1 MASDDKRPK
10 MKCWNN
16 LKDSWAL
23 TWIIFLVG
31 ARSGSAQDRHR
42 GYLVAAP
49 SVFRAGVEEAVS
61 VTLFNAVDETRVQV
75 QLAVKGETV
84 AHSHGTI
91 LDKGTI
97 KLKVPTGLRGQA
109 QLKVWGNRHV
119 TEGGYIFHNSTTVT
133 VDSKGTAVFIQTD
146 KPVYKPL
153 QRVLINV
160 YSMAPDLKPANDK
173 IEAYVVDPRGS
184 RMIQWNGLQPRCCGI
199 VNMSFPLSDQPVFGE
214 WLIFVEQQGHTYN
227 KSFEVQKYVT
237 PKFELVLEP
246 PRYIRDLNI
255 CEQVTVRARY
265 TFGKPVTGKMI
276 VNMTVNGV
284 GYYRHDVGHP
294 MVKTME
300 IRGTATFPLCV
311 KEMMPLDVA
320 DHFRGTV
327 SMWVSV
333 SSVDGSRQT
342 MLDDSTPVHKQLI
355 DVKYSKDT
363 RKQFKP
369 GLPYKGKIEVAYP
382 DGSPADGVRVRVKA
396 ELTPK
401 DNVFT
406 SELISQNGQA
416 TFEIPSIP
424 TAAQYV
430 WLETKVMSIEGR
442 AAGDQYL
449 PSYLSISSWYS
460 PSKCHIQLQ
469 SPGQPLQIGQEAKV
483 QLKSTCGCNFTLHYE
498 VASRG
503 NIVQS
508 GLQHPNQS
516 SHRQRRAAV
525 TFDKNIHTTQTPS
538 ETEEEEALP
547 QTEIDSCV
555 TTLQLQVTAAMA
567 PLSRLLVYYVRENG
581 EGVTDSLQLPVQ
593 PSFENKVSVT
603 LSSNESM
610 PGDPI
615 SLRVRGERGSC
626 ICVATVDK
634 SMYLLKPGFQLSPD
648 KVFKE
653 LADFDVSDAFGV
665 PKDDGH
671 FWWPGLSSRRRRSS
685 VFPWHWDITKDA
697 RFAFTETGLVVMT
710 DLVQLNHRQSEGM
723 YTDEAVPAF
732 QPHTSTQAALH
743 ARPGPR
749 AEKRRRTFFPETW
762 VWHCLN
768 VSDVTGEAELQLVV
782 PDSITTWVTE
792 AIGLSEEK
800 GLGMAPRA
808 ELRTFK
814 PFFVDFTLPYSV
826 IRGEQTKVPLTVYN
840 YLPTCTEVHIKV
852 SVPKGIRFVGHP
864 GKHHLTR
871 KKCVAPGEATPTFIV
886 LSFAE
891 LGVANITARAVA
903 YSEPGC
909 CHDGLQASK
918 TSRTPEELEDRRAP
932 AGSDYVRRS
941 VLVEPEG
948 LPREYTYSVFFC
960 PNERIHISTPNKYEY
975 QYVKRPARVTH
986 FEVAV
991 KTHNDAH
998 IALSTSPH
1006 DSAEML
1012 EIVLGGRQNT
1022 RSWVSLGKMG
1032 EPVASAPTPGILS
1045 WDEFRSFWVSWK
1057 GGVVQVGHGNQPSN
1071 ESIIVQWAGPL
1082 PGQVRHI
1089 GFSTGWGSVGEF
1101 KIWRKEE
1108 ADENHNEAFTL
1119 GVPHNVVAGSE
1130 RATASMIGDVMG
1142 PTLNNLDR
1150 LLRLPFGCGEQNMI
1164 HFAPNVFVLRYLQK
1178 THQLST
1184 EVETEATD
1192 YLLQGYQRQLT
1203 YKRQDG
1209 SYSAFGERD
1218 SSGSMWLTAFVLKS
1232 FAQSRGFIFIDPEE
1246 LRAPKAWLITHQ
1258 KEEGSFPAMG
1268 RILNKDLQGGIHGKI
1283 SLTAY
1288 VVVALLETGIDT
1300 EEEKLAVAR
1309 AKAFLE
1315 SNTYSA
1321 DDPYTTAL
1329 LAYALALLRSPYAPL
1344 ALRRLN
1350 HMAITQDGFTHWSL
1364 TGSTVTDED
1373 TFMGFSDGLSQS
1385 VVSAEVEM
1393 TAYGLLTYS
1402 LLGDVASA
1410 LPVVKW
1416 LSQQRN
1422 ALGGFSST
1430 QDTCVALQALSEYAI
1445 LSYVGGVNLTISL
1458 ASTNL
1463 DFQET
1468 FELQKD
1474 NKKILQRAMIPSI
1487 PTGLFVSAKGEGCCL
1502 MQIDV
1507 SYNVPDPVA
1516 KPAFQLKVDLKE
1528 PRRERH
1534 PSPSPRHPSARSRS
1548 RADNRSELS
1557 RKRRAPSDDEDPAG
1571 HQDHLDYRVTLEA
1584 CARWLHSGSSN
1595 MAVLEVPLLSGF
1607 RADVESLERLLM
1619 DKRVGLKRYE
1629 VDGRKV
1635 HFYFDEIPSQCMTC
1649 VAFQAVRE
1657 YIVGKTAPVP
1667 VKVYDYYE
1675 PAFEATRFYNVSESS
1690 PLARELCD
1698 GPTCNEVESSSN
1710 QWTGFAQSSSCNSVM
1725 GCPDEEERFD
1735 RCTCYR
1741 DCGYDGEPV
1750 CGSDGQLYQ
1759 NQCQLEVS
1767 ACRNNTRIEQ
1777 VPLSQC
1783 PQMESVID
1791 EPDPATGEETEQ
1803 EAVLIHTGG
1812 EDQGSMPEVSYY
1824 SYEYDSDSEPF
1835 PAEPDAH
1842 FLLPAETQTPMASQ
1856 TLLLDTKDSPER

>member
-1 MASDDKRPK
+1 MKMPKSRRAS
-10 MKCWNN
+10 WI
-16 LKDSWAL
+16 LSW
-23 TWIIFLVG
+23 TVFICIV
-31 ARSGSAQDRHR
+31 SGCYSQERQ
-42 GYLVAAP
+42 GYLIAAP
-49 SVFRAGVEEAVS
+49 SVFRAGVEEVLS
-61 VTLFNAVDETRVQV
+61 VTIFNGVEDTRVQA
-75 QLAVKGETV
+75 QLSVKGETV
-84 AHSHGTI
+84 AHSHGTVR
-91 LDKGTI
+91 DKGTI
-97 KLKVPTGLRGQA
+97 RLKVPAGLRGQA
-109 QLKVWGNRHV
+109 HLKVWGNRHL
-119 TEGGYIFHNSTTVT
+119 TEEGYIFHNSTTVT
-133 VDSKGTAVFIQTD
+133 VDSKGTAIFIQTD
-146 KPVYKPL
+146 KPVYKPR
-153 QRVLINV
+153 QKVLINV
-160 YSMAPDLKPANDK
+160 YSVTPDLRPANDK

-184 RMIQWNGLQPRCCGI
+184 RMIQWTDLKPICCGV

-214 WLIFVEQQGHTYN
+214 WFIFVEMQGHTYN
-227 KSFEVQKYVT
+227 RSFEVQKYVM
-237 PKFELVLEP
+237 PRFELIIEP
-246 PRYIRDLNI
+246 PRYIRDLSK
-255 CEQVTVRARY
+255 CEPATVHARY
-265 TFGKPVTGKMI
+265 TFGKPVSGRLT

-284 GYYRHDVGHP
+284 GYYRHEVGHP
-294 MVKTME
+294 VVKTME
-300 IRGTATFPLCV
+300 IKGSATFDLCV
-311 KEMMPLDVA
+311 KDMMPLDVA

-333 SSVDGSRQT
+333 ASVDGGRQT
-342 MLDDSTPVHKQLI
+342 MFDDSTPVHKQLI
-355 DVKYSKDT
+355 DIKYSKDT

-369 GLPYKGKIEVAYP
+369 GLPYKGKVEVTYP

-401 DNVFT
+401 DNVYT
-406 SELISQNGQA
+406 SELTSSGGQA
-416 TFEIPSIP
+416 IFEIPSIP

-430 WLETKVMSIEGR
+430 WLETKVTAIEGKP
-442 AAGDQYL
+442 AGDQYL

-469 SPGQPLQIGQEAKV
+469 SPGAPLQIGQEAEIS
-483 QLKSTCGCNFTLHYE
+483 LKSTCPCNFTLHYE
-498 VASRG
+498 IASRG
-503 NIVQS
+503 NIVLS
-508 GLQHPNQS
+508 GQQLPNTTT
-516 SHRQRRAAV
+516 HRGKRATV
-525 TFDKNIHTTQTPS
+525 TFDKNIHTTLPPS
-538 ETEEEEALP
+538 GSGGAASSLQAES
-547 QTEIDSCV
+547 DSCV
-555 TTLQLQVTAAMA
+555 SVLRFPVTHGMA

-581 EGVTDSLQLPVQ
+581 EGVTDSLQIPVQ
-593 PSFENKVSVT
+593 PSFENRVSVS
-603 LSSNESM
+603 LSANDSM
-610 PGDPI
+610 PGDPL

-626 ICVATVDK
+626 VCVATVDK
-634 SMYLLKPGFQLSPD
+634 SLYLLKPGFQFSPD

-653 LADFDVSDAFGV
+653 LAEFDVSDAFGV

-671 FWWPGLSSRRRRSS
+671 FWWPGLSSRRRRRSS

-710 DLVQLNHRQSEGM
+710 DMVSLNHRQSGGM

-732 QPHTSTQAALH
+732 QPHTATLVASMHSRAV
-743 ARPGPR
+743 PR

-762 VWHCLN
+762 VWRCVN
-768 VSDVTGEAELQLVV
+768 ISDATGEAELRLDV

-800 GLGMAPRA
+800 GLGLAPRA

-840 YLPTCTEVHIKV
+840 YLPTCAEVHVKV
-852 SVPKGIRFVGHP
+852 SVPKGIKFVGHP

-871 KKCVAPGEATPTFIV
+871 KKCVAPGEATPTSIV
-886 LSFAE
+886 LSFTE
-891 LGVANITARAVA
+891 LGAANITVRAVA

-909 CHDGLQASK
+909 CADGLQSPK
-918 TSRTPEELEDRRAP
+918 MGKSPEDMEEKRTPT
-932 AGSDYVRRS
+932 GVDYVRRS

-975 QYVKRPARVTH
+975 QYVKKPARMTH

-998 IALSTSPH
+998 VALSPSPH
-1006 DSAEML
+1006 DSVEML

-1022 RSWVSLGKMG
+1022 RSWISLGKMG
-1032 EPVASAPTPGILS
+1032 EPVVSAATPGILS
-1045 WDEFRSFWVSWK
+1045 WDEFRSFWISWR
-1057 GGVVQVGHGNQPSN
+1057 GGVVQVGHGLQPSN
-1071 ESIIVQWAGPL
+1071 ETVILQWAGPL

-1101 KIWRKEE
+1101 KIWRKEDS
-1108 ADENHNEAFTL
+1108 DENHNEAFTL
-1119 GVPHNVVAGSE
+1119 GVPHNVVPGSE

-1142 PTLNNLDR
+1142 PTLNNLDN

-1164 HFAPNVFVLRYLQK
+1164 HFAPNVFVLKYLQK
-1178 THQLST
+1178 TRQLSP
-1184 EVETEATD
+1184 EVEAEATD

-1232 FAQSRGFIFIDPEE
+1232 FAQSRGFIYIDPEE
-1246 LRAPKAWLITHQ
+1246 LRAAKTWLINHQ
-1258 KEEGSFPAMG
+1258 REEGSFPAMG

-1288 VVVALLETGIDT
+1288 VVAALLETGIST
-1300 EEEKLAVAR
+1300 EEEKMAVAK
-1309 AKAFLE
+1309 AKGFLE

-1329 LAYALALLRSPYAPL
+1329 SAYALALLRSPYAPL

-1393 TAYGLLTYS
+1393 TAYGLLTYT

-1468 FELQKD
+1468 FELNRD
-1474 NKKILQRAMIPSI
+1474 NKKILQSAVIPSI

-1516 KPAFQLKVDLKE
+1516 KPAFQLTVDLKE
-1528 PRRERH
+1528 PRPDRH
-1534 PSPSPRHPSARSRS
+1534 PSPASRPSATRSRS

-1557 RKRRAPSDDEDPAG
+1557 RKRRAPTDDEDPAA

-1607 RADVESLERLLM
+1607 RADVESLEKLLM

-1629 VDGRKV
+1629 VDGRRV
-1635 HFYFDEIPSQCMTC
+1635 LFYFDEIPSQCMTC
-1649 VAFQAVRE
+1649 VSFQALRE

-1675 PAFEATRFYNVSESS
+1675 PAFEATRFYNVSENS

-1698 GPTCNEVESSSN
+1698 GTTCNEVESSTSR
-1710 QWTGFAQSSSCNSVM
+1710 WIGFVQGSQCNNVF
-1725 GCPDEEERFD
+1725 GCLEEEQFE

-1759 NQCQLEVS
+1759 NQCQMEVA
-1767 ACRNNTRIEQ
+1767 ACRNGTRIEQ
-1777 VPLSQC
+1777 VAMAQC
-1783 PQMESVID
+1783 PQVEVATEEQ
-1791 EPDPATGEETEQ
+1791 EPVKEGDQEQDTVPMQTGEEEP
-1803 EAVLIHTGG
+1803 
-1812 EDQGSMPEVSYY
+1812 GSLAEVSYY
-1824 SYEYDSDSEPF
+1824 SYDYTHWTPRTHLSD
-1835 PAEPDAH
+1835 
-1842 FLLPAETQTPMASQ
+1842 ET
-1856 TLLLDTKDSPER
+1856 SPWLQYKRDY

>member
-1 MASDDKRPK
+1 MRRF
-10 MKCWNN
+10 CWTT
-16 LKDSWAL
+16 LSLSWTL
-23 TWIIFLVG
+23 FICVVN
-31 ARSGSAQDRHR
+31 RSYAQERQ
-42 GYLVAAP
+42 GYLIAAP
-49 SVFRAGVEEAVS
+49 SVFRAGVEEALS
-61 VTLFNAVDETRVQV
+61 VTIFNAVEETHVQV
-75 QLAVKGETV
+75 QLSVKGEMV
-84 AHSHGTI
+84 AHSHGTV

-97 KLKVPTGLRGQA
+97 KLKVPPGQRGQA
-109 QLKVWGNRHV
+109 LLKVWGNRHI
-119 TEGGYIFHNSTTVT
+119 TEGGYIFHNYTTVT

-146 KPVYKPL
+146 KPVYKPKHK
-153 QRVLINV
+153 VLINV
-160 YSMAPDLKPANDK
+160 YSVTPDLRPANDK

-184 RMIQWNGLQPRCCGI
+184 RMVQWKELKPLCCGI

-214 WLIFVEQQGHTYN
+214 WLVFVEMQGHTYN
-227 KSFEVQKYVT
+227 TSFEVQKYVM
-237 PKFELVLEP
+237 PKFELVIDP
-246 PRYIRDLNI
+246 PRYIRDLNT
-255 CEQVTVRARY
+255 CEQATVRAKY
-265 TFGKPVTGKMI
+265 IFGKPVMGKMT

-284 GYYRHDVGHP
+284 GYYRHEVGHP
-294 MVKTME
+294 VVKTME
-300 IRGTATFPLCV
+300 IKASATFSVCV
-311 KEMMPLDVA
+311 KDMMPLDVA

-327 SMWVSV
+327 NMWVSV
-333 SSVDGSRQT
+333 RSTDGGQQT
-342 MLDDSTPVHKQLI
+342 MFDDSTPVHKQLI
-355 DVKYSKDT
+355 DIKYSKDT

-369 GLPYKGKIEVAYP
+369 GLPYKGKVEVTYP

-401 DNVFT
+401 DNVYT
-406 SELISQNGQA
+406 SELTSKDGQVM
-416 TFEIPSIP
+416 FEIPSIP

-430 WLETKVMSIEGR
+430 WLETKVTAIDGR
-442 AAGDQYL
+442 PAGDQYL
-449 PSYLSISSWYS
+449 PNYLSISSWYS
-460 PSKCHIQLQ
+460 PSKCHIQIQ
-469 SPGQPLQIGQEAKV
+469 SLSAPLQIGEEAEV
-483 QLKSTCGCNFTLHYE
+483 TLKSTCPCNFTLHYE
-498 VASRG
+498 IASRG

-508 GLQHPNQS
+508 GQQQPNATA
-516 SHRQRRAAV
+516 RRNKRAAV
-525 TFDKNIHTTQTPS
+525 TFDKNVHTTLPPASSGASTQA
-538 ETEEEEALP
+538 ET
-547 QTEIDSCV
+547 DSCMALLRFTV
-555 TTLQLQVTAAMA
+555 THSMS

-581 EGVTDSLQLPVQ
+581 EGVTDSLQIPVQ
-593 PSFENKVSVT
+593 PSFENQVSVS
-603 LSSNESM
+603 LSANKSM
-610 PGDPI
+610 PGDPV
-615 SLRVRGERGSC
+615 SLRVIGEKGSC
-626 ICVATVDK
+626 VCVGTVDK
-634 SMYLLKPGFQLSPD
+634 SLYLLKPDFQLSPD

-671 FWWPGLSSRRRRSS
+671 FWWPGLSSKRRRRSS
-685 VFPWHWDITKDA
+685 VFPWHWEITKDA

-710 DLVQLNHRQSEGM
+710 DMVSLNHRQSEEM

-732 QPHTSTQAALH
+732 QPHTSTLVAAMH
-743 ARPGPR
+743 SRPVPR

-768 VSDVTGEAELQLVV
+768 VSDVTGEAELQLDV

-792 AIGLSEEK
+792 AIGLSVEK
-800 GLGMAPRA
+800 GLGLAKKV
-808 ELRTFK
+808 ELLTFK

-826 IRGEQTKVPLTVYN
+826 TRGEQTKVPLTVYN
-840 YLPTCTEVHIKV
+840 YLSACAEVHIKV
-852 SVPKGIRFVGHP
+852 TVPKGIKFVGHP

-871 KKCVAPGEATPTFIV
+871 KKCVAPGEATPTSIV
-886 LSFAE
+886 LSFTE
-891 LGVANITARAVA
+891 LGSANITARAIA

-909 CHDGLQASK
+909 CSDGLQATK
-918 TSRTPEELEDRRAP
+918 TGKNTDDPEDRRTP
-932 AGSDYVRRS
+932 TGLDYVRRS

-960 PNERIHISTPNKYEY
+960 PNGQYGVLCRITATTERIHISTPNKYEY
-975 QYVKRPARVTH
+975 QYVKKPAKMTC

-998 IALSTSPH
+998 FALSPGPH

-1022 RSWVSLGKMG
+1022 RSWISLGKMG
-1032 EPVASAPTPGILS
+1032 EPVVSASTPGILS

-1057 GGVVQVGHGNQPSN
+1057 DGVVQVGHGLQPSN
-1071 ESIIVQWAGPL
+1071 ESMILQWSSTL

-1101 KIWRKEE
+1101 KIWRKEDS
-1108 ADENHNEAFTL
+1108 DENHNEAFTL
-1119 GVPHNVVAGSE
+1119 GVPHNVVPGSE
-1130 RATASMIGDVMG
+1130 TATASMIGDVMG
-1142 PTLNNLDR
+1142 PTLNNLDK

-1164 HFAPNVFVLRYLQK
+1164 HFAPNVFVLKYLQK
-1178 THQLST
+1178 TRQLSS
-1184 EVETEATD
+1184 EVEAEATD

-1246 LRAPKAWLITHQ
+1246 LRAAKAWLINHQ
-1258 KEEGSFPAMG
+1258 REEGSFPAMG

-1288 VVVALLETGIDT
+1288 VVAALLETGITT
-1300 EEEKLAVAR
+1300 EEEKMAVSK
-1309 AKAFLE
+1309 AKGFLE

-1329 LAYALALLRSPYAPL
+1329 SAYTLALLRSPYAPL

-1373 TFMGFSDGLSQS
+1373 TFMGFSDGLTQS

-1393 TAYGLLTYS
+1393 TAYSLLTYT

-1463 DFQET
+1463 DFQES
-1468 FELQKD
+1468 FELHRD
-1474 NKKILQRAMIPSI
+1474 NQKILQSASIPSI

-1516 KPAFQLKVDLKE
+1516 KPAFQLKIDLKE
-1528 PRRERH
+1528 PKQERNPPAPR
-1534 PSPSPRHPSARSRS
+1534 PSHHASLHSSSRD
-1548 RADNRSELS
+1548 DNRSELN
-1557 RKRRAPSDDEDPAG
+1557 RKRRTPNDDDDPAA
-1571 HQDHLDYRVTLEA
+1571 HQDSLDHRITLEA

-1635 HFYFDEIPSQCMTC
+1635 LFYFDEIPSQCMTC

-1657 YIVGKTAPVP
+1657 FIVGKTAPVP

-1698 GPTCNEVESSSN
+1698 GTTCNEVESSTN
-1710 QWTGFAQSSSCNSVM
+1710 QWTVDSTTEDREVATGQEPEQAPMSVH
-1725 GCPDEEERFD
+1725 
-1735 RCTCYR
+1735 
-1741 DCGYDGEPV
+1741 
-1750 CGSDGQLYQ
+1750 
-1759 NQCQLEVS
+1759 
-1767 ACRNNTRIEQ
+1767 
-1777 VPLSQC
+1777 
-1783 PQMESVID
+1783 
-1791 EPDPATGEETEQ
+1791 TGEEEQ
-1803 EAVLIHTGG
+1803 S
-1812 EDQGSMPEVSYY
+1812 SMAEVSYY
-1824 SYEYDSDSEPF
+1824 SYEYEPDSEPF
-1835 PAEPDAH
+1835 PAEEEDRVELATGEPEGGQER
-1842 FLLPAETQTPMASQ
+1842 PSASQ
-1856 TLLLDTKDSPER
+1856 LLTLDPKDPTER

>member
-1 MASDDKRPK
+1 MLR
-10 MKCWNN
+10 
-16 LKDSWAL
+16 SWFSAL
-23 TWIIFLVG
+23 SISCTLFLCTVH
-31 ARSGSAQDRHR
+31 RSCAQEKQ
-42 GYLVAAP
+42 GYLIAAP
-49 SVFRAGVEEAVS
+49 SVFRAGVEEALS
-61 VTLFNAVDETRVQV
+61 VTIFNAVEETRVQV
-75 QLAVKGETV
+75 QLSVKGETV
-84 AHSHGTI
+84 AYSHGTV

-97 KLKVPTGLRGQA
+97 KLKVPPGLRGQA
-109 QLKVWGNRHV
+109 LLKVWGNRHI
-119 TEGGYIFHNSTTVT
+119 TEGGYIFHNYTTVT

-146 KPVYKPL
+146 KPVYKPKHK
-153 QRVLINV
+153 VLIHV
-160 YSMAPDLKPANDK
+160 YSVSPDLRPANDK
-173 IEAYVVDPRGS
+173 MEAYIVDPRGS
-184 RMIQWNGLQPRCCGI
+184 RMIQWQDLKPLCCGI
-199 VNMSFPLSDQPVFGE
+199 VNVSFPLSDQPVFGE
-214 WLIFVEQQGHTYN
+214 WFIFVEMQGHTYN
-227 KSFEVQKYVT
+227 KSFEVQKYVL
-237 PKFELVLEP
+237 PKFELVIDP
-246 PRYIRDLNI
+246 PRYIRDLNT
-255 CEQVTVRARY
+255 CEQATVRARY
-265 TFGKPVTGKMI
+265 TFGKPVTGKLM
-276 VNMTVNGV
+276 VNLTVNGV
-284 GYYRHDVGHP
+284 GYYRHEVGHP
-294 MVKTME
+294 VVKTME
-300 IRGTATFPLCV
+300 IKGSATFSLCV
-311 KEMMPLDVA
+311 KDMMPLDVA

-327 SMWVSV
+327 NMWVSV
-333 SSVDGSRQT
+333 TSVDGGRQT
-342 MLDDSTPVHKQLI
+342 TFDDSTPVYKQLI
-355 DVKYSKDT
+355 DIKYSKDT

-369 GLPYKGKIEVAYP
+369 GLPYKGKVEVTYP
-382 DGSPADGVRVRVKA
+382 DGSPANGVRVRVKA

-401 DNVFT
+401 DNVYT
-406 SELISQNGQA
+406 SELTSADGQA

-424 TAAQYV
+424 AAAQYV
-430 WLETKVMSIEGR
+430 WLETKVTAINDR
-442 AAGDQYL
+442 PAGDLYL

-460 PSKCHIQLQ
+460 PSKCHIQIQ
-469 SPGQPLQIGQEAKV
+469 SPSAPLQIGLEAEV
-483 QLKSTCGCNFTLHYE
+483 VLKSTCPCNFTLHYE
-498 VASRG
+498 IASRG

-508 GLQHPNQS
+508 GQQQTNS
-516 SHRQRRAAV
+516 TAHRGKRAAV
-525 TFDKNIHTTQTPS
+525 TFDKNIHTTLPPS
-538 ETEEEEALP
+538 GPSPEGET
-547 QTEIDSCV
+547 DSCV
-555 TTLQLQVTAAMA
+555 SVLRFPVTHAMA

-581 EGVTDSLQLPVQ
+581 EGVTDSLQIPVL
-593 PSFENKVSVT
+593 PSFENQVSVS
-603 LSSNESM
+603 LSTNESM
-610 PGDPI
+610 PGEPV
-615 SLRVRGERGSC
+615 SMRVRGEKGSC
-626 ICVATVDK
+626 VCVATVDK
-634 SMYLLKPGFQLSPD
+634 SLYLLKPDFQLSPD

-671 FWWPGLSSRRRRSS
+671 FWWPGLSSRRRRRSS

-710 DLVQLNHRQSEGM
+710 DMVSLNHRQSGGM

-732 QPHTSTQAALH
+732 QPHTATLVAAMH
-743 ARPGPR
+743 SRTVPR
-749 AEKRRRTFFPETW
+749 AEKQRRRTFFPETW
-762 VWHCLN
+762 VWHCIN
-768 VSDVTGEAELQLVV
+768 VSDVTGDAELQLDV
-782 PDSITTWVTE
+782 PDSITTWITE

-800 GLGMAPRA
+800 GLGMAKRE

-840 YLPTCTEVHIKV
+840 YLPTCAEVHVKV
-852 SVPKGIRFVGHP
+852 SVPKGIKFVGHP

-871 KKCVAPGEATPTFIV
+871 KKCVAPGETAPTFIV
-886 LSFAE
+886 LSFTE
-891 LGVANITARAVA
+891 LGAANITARAIA
-903 YSEPGC
+903 YSEPSC
-909 CHDGLQASK
+909 CSDGLQSTK
-918 TSRTPEELEDRRAP
+918 SGKISDDLEDRRTP
-932 AGSDYVRRS
+932 TGLDYVRRS
-941 VLVEPEG
+941 VIVEPEG

-960 PNERIHISTPNKYEY
+960 PNERIQISTPNKYEY
-975 QYVKRPARVTH
+975 QYVKKPAKMTH
-986 FEVAV
+986 FQVAV

-998 IALSTSPH
+998 FALSPSPH

-1022 RSWVSLGKMG
+1022 RSWISLGKMG
-1032 EPVASAPTPGILS
+1032 ESMVSLPTPSIVS

-1057 GGVVQVGHGNQPSN
+1057 GGVVQVGHGLHMSN
-1071 ESIIVQWAGPL
+1071 ESLILQWAGPL
-1082 PGQVRHI
+1082 HGQVRHI

-1101 KIWRKEE
+1101 KIWRKEDS
-1108 ADENHNEAFTL
+1108 DENHNEAFTL
-1119 GVPHNVVAGSE
+1119 GVPHNMVPGSE

-1164 HFAPNVFVLRYLQK
+1164 HFAPNVFVLKYLQK
-1178 THQLST
+1178 TRQLSS

-1246 LRAPKAWLITHQ
+1246 LRAAKSWLITHQ
-1258 KEEGSFPAMG
+1258 RDEGSFPAMG

-1288 VVVALLETGIDT
+1288 VVAALLETGIT
-1300 EEEKLAVAR
+1300 SEEEKLAVAK
-1309 AKAFLE
+1309 AKGFLE

-1329 LAYALALLRSPYAPL
+1329 SAYALALLRSPYAPL

-1385 VVSAEVEM
+1385 MVSAEVEM
-1393 TAYGLLTYS
+1393 TAYGLLTYT

-1468 FELQKD
+1468 FELQRD
-1474 NKKILQRAMIPSI
+1474 NKKILQSAKIPSI

-1507 SYNVPDPVA
+1507 SYNVPDPAA

-1528 PRRERH
+1528 PMQDGHPAHSSRH
-1534 PSPSPRHPSARSRS
+1534 TTPRSRS
-1548 RADNRSELS
+1548 RADNRSELN
-1557 RKRRAPSDDEDPAG
+1557 RKRRATTDDEDPAA
-1571 HQDHLDYRVTLEA
+1571 HQDNLDYRITIEA

-1607 RADVESLERLLM
+1607 RADVESLERLLI

-1635 HFYFDEIPSQCMTC
+1635 LFYFDEISSQCMTC
-1649 VAFQAVRE
+1649 VAFQAIRE
-1657 YIVGKTAPVP
+1657 YIMGKTAPVP
-1667 VKVYDYYE
+1667 VKIYDYYE
-1675 PAFEATRFYNVSESS
+1675 PAFEAIRFYNVSQSS

-1698 GPTCNEVESSSN
+1698 GTTCNEVESSTN
-1710 QWTGFAQSSSCNSVM
+1710 QWIGFVQGNQCNNVF
-1725 GCPDEEERFD
+1725 GCPEEKPFE

-1759 NQCQLEVS
+1759 NQCQMEVF
-1767 ACRNNTRIEQ
+1767 ACRNGTRMEQ

-1783 PQMESVID
+1783 AQMESVLD
-1791 EPDPATGEETEQ
+1791 REPGTGEEPEPATEP
-1803 EAVLIHTGG
+1803 IHTG
-1812 EDQGSMPEVSYY
+1812 EEEPGSMAEVSYY
-1824 SYEYDSDSEPF
+1824 SYEYDPDSEPF
-1835 PAEPDAH
+1835 HVDGEDH
-1842 FLLPAETQTPMASQ
+1842 FELQVGEEAGEREGLADSQLPS
-1856 TLLLDTKDSPER
+1856 LDTIDIPER

>member
-1 MASDDKRPK
+1 MRVLHVQHN
-10 MKCWNN
+10 CWS
-16 LKDSWAL
+16 LWTVFMCVMSG
-23 TWIIFLVG
+23 VQSQ
-31 ARSGSAQDRHR
+31 ARQ
-42 GYLVAAP
+42 GYLIAAP

-61 VTLFNAVDETRVQV
+61 ITLFNMVEDTLV
-75 QLAVKGETV
+75 QLQLSVKGEIV
-84 AHSHGTI
+84 AHSHGTVR
-91 LDKGTI
+91 DKGTI
-97 KLKVPTGLRGQA
+97 KIKVPSDLRGQA
-109 QLKVWGNRHV
+109 HLKVWGNRQLN
-119 TEGGYIFHNSTTVT
+119 EGGYIFHNHTTVT
-133 VDSKGTAVFIQTD
+133 IDSKGTTVFIQTD
-146 KPVYKPL
+146 KPVYKP
-153 QRVLINV
+153 QQKVLINV
-160 YSMAPDLKPANDK
+160 YAVTPDLKPTSEK
-173 IEAYVVDPRGS
+173 LEAYIVDPRGS
-184 RMIQWNGLQPRCCGI
+184 HIVHWKDLKSICCGI

-214 WLIFVEQQGHTYN
+214 WLVFVEMQGHTYN
-227 KSFEVQKYVT
+227 KSFEVQKYVM
-237 PKFELVLEP
+237 PRFELIIVP
-246 PRYIRDLNI
+246 PSYIRDLNS
-255 CEQVTVRARY
+255 CEQVTVKARY
-265 TFGKPVTGKMI
+265 TFGKPVSGKLM

-284 GYYRHDVGHP
+284 GYYRHEVGHP
-294 MVKTME
+294 VVKSME
-300 IRGTATFPLCV
+300 IKGSTSFSLCV
-311 KEMMPLDVA
+311 KDMMPIEVT
-320 DHFRGTV
+320 DHFRGAV
-327 SMWVSV
+327 NMWVTV
-333 SSVDGSRQT
+333 NSVDGGQQT
-342 MLDDSTPVHKQLI
+342 MFDDSTPVHKQLI
-355 DVKYSKDT
+355 DIKYSKDT

-369 GLPYKGKIEVAYP
+369 GLPYKGMIEVTYP
-382 DGSPADGVRVRVKA
+382 DGSPAEGVHVRVKA

-401 DNVFT
+401 DNVYT
-406 SELISQNGQA
+406 SELVSKNGKA

-430 WLETKVMSIEGR
+430 WLESKVTAIDGK

-449 PSYLSISSWYS
+449 PNYLSISSWYS
-460 PSKCHIQLQ
+460 PSKCHIQLL
-469 SPGQPLQIGQEAKV
+469 SPSAPLMIGQEAEIF
-483 QLKSTCGCNFTLHYE
+483 LKSTCPCNFTLHYE
-498 VASRG
+498 IASRG

-508 GLQHPNQS
+508 GQRHTNS
-516 SHRQRRAAV
+516 TAHREKRATI
-525 TFDKNIHTTQTPS
+525 TFDTNIHTT
-538 ETEEEEALP
+538 AKP
-547 QTEIDSCV
+547 QQDSDSGVSSSQAEMDSCMSVLHFNV
-555 TTLQLQVTAAMA
+555 TPPMA

-593 PSFENKVSVT
+593 SRFENEISVS
-603 LSSNESM
+603 LSTNESM
-610 PGDPI
+610 PGSPI
-615 SLRVRGERGSC
+615 SLKVRAEIGSC
-626 ICVATVDK
+626 VCVASVDK
-634 SMYLLKPGFQLSPD
+634 SMYLLKPGFQLTPE
-648 KVFKE
+648 KVFKD
-653 LADFDVSDAFGV
+653 LAEFDVSDAFGV
-665 PKDDGH
+665 PKDEGH

-710 DLVQLNHRQSEGM
+710 DMVSLNHRQSGGM

-732 QPHTSTQAALH
+732 QPHSSTLVAAMH
-743 ARPGPR
+743 PRSGTR
-749 AEKRRRTFFPETW
+749 AENRRRTFFPETW
-762 VWHCLN
+762 IWHCFN
-768 VSDVTGEAELQLVV
+768 VSSLNGEAELHVDI

-792 AIGLSEEK
+792 AIGLSAEK
-800 GLGMAPRA
+800 GLGLARTA

-814 PFFVDFTLPYSV
+814 PFFIDFTLPYSIV
-826 IRGEQTKVPLTVYN
+826 RGEQTKVPLTVYN
-840 YLPTCTEVHIKV
+840 YLPTCVEVHVKV
-852 SVPKGIRFVGHP
+852 SVPKGIKFVGHP

-886 LSFAE
+886 LLFSE
-891 LGVANITARAVA
+891 LVSANITARAVA
-903 YSEPGC
+903 YSEPSC
-909 CHDGLQASK
+909 CSDGLQSSKASK
-918 TSRTPEELEDRRAP
+918 AGEEQEDRSP
-932 AGSDYVRRS
+932 VGMDYVRRS

-975 QYVKRPARVTH
+975 QYVKKPAKVTH
-986 FEVAV
+986 VQVAI
-991 KTHNDAH
+991 KSHNDAH
-998 IALSTSPH
+998 IALSPSAH
-1006 DSAEML
+1006 DSTEMV
-1012 EIVLGGRQNT
+1012 EIVLGGRQNS
-1022 RSWVSLGKMG
+1022 RSWISRGKMG
-1032 EPVASAPTPGILS
+1032 EPVVSTPTPGILS
-1045 WDEFRSFWVSWK
+1045 WDEFRSFWISWR
-1057 GGVVQVGHGNQPSN
+1057 GGGVQVGHGLEPSS
-1071 ESIIVQWAGPL
+1071 ETTILQLAGPL
-1082 PGQVRHI
+1082 TSQVRHI
-1089 GFSTGWGSVGEF
+1089 GFSTGWGSIGEF
-1101 KIWRKEE
+1101 RIWRKED

-1119 GVPHNVVAGSE
+1119 GVPHNVVPGSE
-1130 RATASMIGDVMG
+1130 RATAAMIGDVMG
-1142 PTLNNLDR
+1142 PTLNNLDK

-1164 HFAPNVFVLRYLQK
+1164 HFAPNVFVLKYLQK
-1178 THQLST
+1178 THQLSL
-1184 EVETEATD
+1184 EVEAEATD

-1246 LRAPKAWLITHQ
+1246 LRAAKSWLISNQ
-1258 KEEGSFPAMG
+1258 KDEGSFPAMG

-1288 VVVALLETGIDT
+1288 VVVALMETGITT
-1300 EEEKLAVAR
+1300 EEENVAVAK

-1329 LAYALALLRSPYAPL
+1329 SAYALTLLRSPYAPL

-1364 TGSTVTDED
+1364 TGRTETDED

-1393 TAYGLLTYS
+1393 TAYGLLTYT

-1468 FELQKD
+1468 FELQWD
-1474 NKKILQRAMIPSI
+1474 NKKILQKAVIPSI

-1528 PRRERH
+1528 PRQEQHIMPSSRH
-1534 PSPSPRHPSARSRS
+1534 MSPRTRS
-1548 RADNRSELS
+1548 RADNRSELT
-1557 RKRRAPSDDEDPAG
+1557 RKRRAPVDDEDPAG
-1571 HQDHLDYRVTLEA
+1571 HQDHLDYRVTLEV
-1584 CARWLHSGSSN
+1584 CTRWLHVGSSN

-1607 RADVESLERLLM
+1607 RADVESLERLLL

-1635 HFYFDEIPSQCMTC
+1635 LFYFDEIPSQCMTC
-1649 VAFQAVRE
+1649 VAFNAVRE

-1698 GPTCNEVESSSN
+1698 GTTCNEVESSSN
-1710 QWTGFAQSSSCNSVM
+1710 HWTGFVQGSQCNNIFD
-1725 GCPDEEERFD
+1725 CPEEEHYE

-1750 CGSDGQLYQ
+1750 CGSDGQIYQ
-1759 NQCQLEVS
+1759 NQCQMEVS
-1767 ACRNNTRIEQ
+1767 ACRNSTRIEQ
-1777 VPLSQC
+1777 MPFSHC
-1783 PQMESVID
+1783 PQTGVAVE
-1791 EPDPATGEETEQ
+1791 ERERATGEEPEQ
-1803 EAVLIHTGG
+1803 EPILIPAGG
-1812 EDQGSMPEVSYY
+1812 EEPGSMAEVSYY
-1824 SYEYDSDSEPF
+1824 SYEYDPDTDSFSPDSEVKLVPIGEEQDISDTAQ
-1835 PAEPDAH
+1835 PLSGH
-1842 FLLPAETQTPMASQ
+1842 MVTV
-1856 TLLLDTKDSPER
+1856 DTKDSPER

>member
-1 MASDDKRPK
+1 M
-10 MKCWNN
+10 
-16 LKDSWAL
+16 LKTLSLLWVL
-23 TWIIFLVG
+23 LICSVN
-31 ARSGSAQDRHR
+31 RSCAQERQ
-42 GYLVAAP
+42 GYLIAAP
-49 SVFRAGVEEAVS
+49 SVFRAGVEESLS
-61 VTLFNAVDETRVQV
+61 VTIFNAVEETRVQV
-75 QLAVKGETV
+75 QLSVKGETV
-84 AHSHGTI
+84 AHSHGTVT
-91 LDKGTI
+91 DKGTI
-97 KLKVPTGLRGQA
+97 KLKVPPGLRGQA
-109 QLKVWGNRHV
+109 HLKVWGNRHV

-133 VDSKGTAVFIQTD
+133 VESKGTSVFIQTD
-146 KPVYKPL
+146 KPVYKPKHK
-153 QRVLINV
+153 VLINV
-160 YSMAPDLKPANDK
+160 YSVTPDLRPANHK

-184 RMIQWNGLQPRCCGI
+184 RMIQWKGLKPLCCGI

-214 WLIFVEQQGHTYN
+214 WLIFVEMQGHTYN
-227 KSFEVQKYVT
+227 KSFEVQKYVM
-237 PKFELVLEP
+237 PRFELVIDP
-246 PRYIRDLNI
+246 PRYIRDLNA
-255 CEQVTVRARY
+255 CEQASVKARY
-265 TFGKPVTGKMI
+265 TFGKPVTGKLV

-284 GYYRHDVGHP
+284 GYYRHEVGHP
-294 MVKTME
+294 LVKTME
-300 IRGTATFPLCV
+300 IRGSATFSVCV
-311 KEMMPLDVA
+311 KDMMPLDVA

-327 SMWVSV
+327 NMWVSV
-333 SSVDGSRQT
+333 TSVDGGRQT
-342 MLDDSTPVHKQLI
+342 TFDDSTPVHKQLI
-355 DVKYSKDT
+355 DIKYSKDT

-369 GLPYKGKIEVAYP
+369 GLSYKGKVEVTYP

-401 DNVFT
+401 DNVYT
-406 SELISQNGQA
+406 SELTSKDGQA

-424 TAAQYV
+424 IAAQYV
-430 WLETKVMSIEGR
+430 WLEAKVTAIEGR
-442 AAGDQYL
+442 LAGDQYL

-460 PSKCHIQLQ
+460 PSKCHIQIQ
-469 SPGQPLQIGQEAKV
+469 SPSAPLKVGQEAEV
-483 QLKSTCGCNFTLHYE
+483 ALKSTCPCNFTLHYE
-498 VASRG
+498 IASRG

-508 GLQHPNQS
+508 GQEQANVTA
-516 SHRQRRAAV
+516 HRGKRATV
-525 TFDKNIHTTQTPS
+525 TFDKNIHTTTLPPS
-538 ETEEEEALP
+538 PAGSRGSSPQPET
-547 QTEIDSCV
+547 DSCASFLRFPV
-555 TTLQLQVTAAMA
+555 THAMA

-581 EGVTDSLQLPVQ
+581 EGVTDSLQVPVQ
-593 PSFENKVSVT
+593 PSFENQVSV
-603 LSSNESM
+603 SMSANESM

-615 SLRVRGERGSC
+615 RLRVRGEKGSC
-626 ICVATVDK
+626 VCVATVDK
-634 SMYLLKPGFQLSPD
+634 SLYLLKPDFQLSPD

-653 LADFDVSDAFGV
+653 LADFDVSDSFGA

-671 FWWPGLSSRRRRSS
+671 FWWPGLSSRRRRRSS

-710 DLVQLNHRQSEGM
+710 DLVSLNHRQSGGM

-732 QPHTSTQAALH
+732 QPHTSTLVSAVYS
-743 ARPGPR
+743 RTVPR

-768 VSDVTGEAELQLVV
+768 VSDATGEAELQVNV

-792 AIGLSEEK
+792 AIGLSEAT
-800 GLGMAPRA
+800 GLGLA
-808 ELRTFK
+808 ERTELCSFK

-826 IRGEQTKVPLTVYN
+826 LRGEQTKVPLTVYN
-840 YLPTCTEVHIKV
+840 YLATCAEVHVKV
-852 SVPKGIRFVGHP
+852 SVPTGIKFVGHP

-871 KKCVAPGEATPTFIV
+871 KKCVAPGEATPTSIV
-886 LSFAE
+886 LSFTD
-891 LGVANITARAVA
+891 LGPANITARAIA
-903 YSEPGC
+903 YSEPSC
-909 CHDGLQASK
+909 CSDGLQVSK
-918 TSRTPEELEDRRAP
+918 TGKYVDDVEDPRTPTGLDH
-932 AGSDYVRRS
+932 VRRS

-975 QYVKRPARVTH
+975 QYVKKPSRMTH
-986 FEVAV
+986 FVVAV

-998 IALSTSPH
+998 FALSPGPH

-1022 RSWVSLGKMG
+1022 HSWISVGKM
-1032 EPVASAPTPGILS
+1032 EDPVVSAPTPGILS
-1045 WDEFRSFWVSWK
+1045 WEEFRSFWISWK
-1057 GGVVQVGHGNQPSN
+1057 GGMVQVGHGLQPSN
-1071 ESIIVQWAGPL
+1071 ESLILEWAGLL

-1101 KIWRKEE
+1101 KIWRKEDS
-1108 ADENHNEAFTL
+1108 DENHNEAFTL
-1119 GVPHNVVAGSE
+1119 GVPHNAVPGSE
-1130 RATASMIGDVMG
+1130 SATASMIGDVMG
-1142 PTLNNLDR
+1142 PTLNNLDK

-1164 HFAPNVFVLRYLQK
+1164 HFAPNVFVLKYLQK
-1178 THQLST
+1178 TQQLST

-1232 FAQSRGFIFIDPEE
+1232 FAQSRGFIYIDPEE
-1246 LRAPKAWLITHQ
+1246 LRAAKSWLITHQ
-1258 KEEGSFPAMG
+1258 RDEGSFPAMG
-1268 RILNKDLQGGIHGKI
+1268 RILNRDLQGGIHGKI
-1283 SLTAY
+1283 SLTAF
-1288 VVVALLETGIDT
+1288 VVAALLETGVTT
-1300 EEEKLAVAR
+1300 EKEKLAVAE

-1329 LAYALALLRSPYAPL
+1329 SAYALALLRSPYAPL

-1393 TAYGLLTYS
+1393 TAYSLLTYT

-1430 QDTCVALQALSEYAI
+1430 QDTCVALHALSEYAI
-1445 LSYVGGVNLTISL
+1445 LSYVGGVNLAISL

-1468 FELQKD
+1468 FELHRD
-1474 NKKILQRAMIPSI
+1474 NKQILQSAKIPSI

-1528 PRRERH
+1528 HMQERH
-1534 PSPSPRHPSARSRS
+1534 SQPPSHHTAPHSRSPSE
-1548 RADNRSELS
+1548 NLSEQ
-1557 RKRRAPSDDEDPAG
+1557 RGKRRAPTDDEDPAA
-1571 HQDHLDYRVTLEA
+1571 HRDDLDYRITLEA

-1595 MAVLEVPLLSGF
+1595 MAVLDVPLLSGF
-1607 RADVESLERLLM
+1607 RADVESLERLMM

-1635 HFYFDEIPSQCMTC
+1635 LFYFDEISSQCMTC

-1675 PAFEATRFYNVSESS
+1675 PAFEATRFYNVSENS

-1698 GPTCNEVESSSN
+1698 GTTCNEVESSTNRWQGLVQGN
-1710 QWTGFAQSSSCNSVM
+1710 QCNNVF
-1725 GCPDEEERFD
+1725 GCLEEEEEFE

-1741 DCGYDGEPV
+1741 DCGYDGGPV
-1750 CGSDGQLYQ
+1750 CGSDGRLYQ
-1759 NQCQLEVS
+1759 NQCQLDVF
-1767 ACRNNTRIEQ
+1767 ACRNGTRIEQ

-1783 PQMESVID
+1783 PQGD
-1791 EPDPATGEETEQ
+1791 EE
-1803 EAVLIHTGG
+1803 
-1812 EDQGSMPEVSYY
+1812 QGSMAEVSYY
-1824 SYEYDSDSEPF
+1824 SYEYDPASEAF
-1835 PAEPDAH
+1835 PIDGENH
-1842 FLLPAETQTPMASQ
+1842 FELPVVEEMDELEFPVPTDGQLPT
-1856 TLLLDTKDSPER
+1856 LDTKEPPERWYDTLNTPQKSMAMHTE